1 LNFRPK
7 GLLLTLPETYPMR
20 IIFTAL
26 FFTATTAVFSQTDSA
41 TIFLQ
46 RGLEE
51 KAKGRVMEQY
61 KALDK
66 AYGYNKTNK
75 QVVQELADVLVALRR
90 YPQARDKYLELEKL
104 GGATSATYKQLMEIS
119 FNMRQFDDATKYAN
133 ALKKQD
139 PSQKV
144 AYYIGKAAYEQENYG
159 DAIKYL
165 NEAAA
170 EDAQNA
176 EIPYYIA
183 RSYADMNNF
192 KAAIPF
198 FQKAV
203 SLKPTDARW
212 IYEMA
217 LMYYGMHDDKNALKY
232 LLEAA
237 NKGYKQDAEFQEN
250 LSIAYLDNG
259 EIEKGLDILKG
270 LLQRR
275 PSDQHILELVAQASY
290 DAKKWDD
297 AIGYWDQILALD
309 KENASAL
316 YMIGM
321 SYQKKG
327 DVAKGQALC
336 DKAIQIDPS
345 LAKNKQKKQMPG
357 GL

>member
-1 LNFRPK
+1 MRTVLTTLLFSAVASVACAQADSATLYLQK
-7 GLLLTLPETYPMR
+7 GLL
-20 IIFTAL
+20 
-26 FFTATTAVFSQTDSA
+26 
-41 TIFLQ
+41 
-46 RGLEE
+46 E
-51 KAKGRVMEQY
+51 KEKGRVMESY

-66 AYGYNKTNK
+66 AYSYNKSDK
-75 QVVQELADVLVALRR
+75 KVVQELAEVLVALRR
-90 YPQARDKYLELEKL
+90 YPQARDKFLELEKA
-104 GGATSATYKQLMEIS
+104 GGATPATFRQLMEIS
-119 FNMRQFDDATKYAN
+119 FNMQQFPEAITYAN
-133 ALKKQD
+133 TLKKLD

-144 AYYIGKAAYEQENYG
+144 GYYMGKAAYEQESYG

-183 RSYADMNNF
+183 RSYADMQNF
-192 KAAIPF
+192 KSAVPY

-203 SLKPTDARW
+203 ALKPTETRW

-237 NKGYKQDAEFQEN
+237 EKGYKRDAEYLEN
-250 LSIAYLDNG
+250 LSIAYLNTG
-259 EIEKGLDILKG
+259 ETEKGLDILKE

-275 PSDQHILELVAQASY
+275 PTDQNLLNMIAEAAY

-297 AIGYWDQILALD
+297 AIGYWDQVLALD

-321 SYQKKG
+321 SYQQKG
-327 DVAKGQALC
+327 EKGKGQALC
-336 DKAIQIDPS
+336 DKAIQMDPS
-345 LAKNKQKKQMPG
+345 LAKNKQKKQLPG
-357 GL
+357 GF